1 MLSNLKEMKK
11 TFGFMEYF
19 FAGYLFA
26 NGVSDTN
33 YIKVHH
39 ITNKI
44 FYFNWYKISF
54 TNYDIVNFT
63 RLKTVVPKDEA
74 IF

>member
-33 YIKVHH
+33 YIKVQHN
-39 ITNKI
+39 TYQI
-44 FYFNWYKISF
+44 FYFYW
-54 TNYDIVNFT
+54 
-63 RLKTVVPKDEA
+63 
-74 IF
+74 